1 MKHEKGIQ
9 EQIVRW
15 MAAKILGEPLSAGE
29 ERALGMWLAESE
41 EHVRLFERIRGGEAV
56 REMLRLKA
64 EGYPERMAAAF
75 AARLRRL
82 RREQRGRRLARLGRW
97 AGGVAAAVLAGWGA
111 WTLWLQDGAVPGEP
125 AVTAQAIVP
134 GSGKAV
140 LTLADGER
148 IDVLRM
154 EAHGE
159 EQVFIN
165 TEGQEVSMP
174 AAEEGAEALPWHT
187 LTVPAGGEFF
197 YELAD
202 RTKVWLNSKSELR
215 FPARFAGG
223 EREVY
228 LQGEAFFD
236 VTSDAAQPFVV
247 HLSGGK
253 ITVLGTRFNV
263 TDYADEPL
271 SAVLTE
277 GRIGFT
283 SAGGEEVRLQPSDRL
298 EVAGGQM
305 KVEQVDT
312 LLYMSWVN
320 KMFVFDGQT
329 LEEIMRTLARWYD
342 MDFTFA
348 SEDLKGI
355 RLSGRLNRYRDIRML
370 LHTYEQ
376 TAGIRF
382 DIQGRHIVVSRE

>member
-15 MAAKILGEPLSAGE
+15 MAAKILGEPLAAGE

-75 AARLRRL
+75 AARLRW
-82 RREQRGRRLARLGRW
+82 EQRRRWLARFGRW
-97 AGGVAAAVLAGWGA
+97 AGGVAAAVLVGWGA
-111 WTLWLQDGAVPGEP
+111 WMLWLQDGAVPGEP

-165 TEGQEVSMP
+165 TEGQEVSVP

-215 FPARFAGG
+215 FPARFVGG

>member
-370 LHTYEQ
+370 LYTYEQ

>member
-15 MAAKILGEPLSAGE
+15 MAAKILGEPLAAGE

-75 AARLRRL
+75 AARLRW
-82 RREQRGRRLARLGRW
+82 EQRRRRLAWFGRW
-97 AGGVAAAVLAGWGA
+97 AGGVAAAVLAGWGV

-165 TEGQEVSMP
+165 TEGQEVSVP

-283 SAGGEEVRLQPSDRL
+283 SAEGEEVRLQPSDRL

>member
-15 MAAKILGEPLSAGE
+15 MAAKILGEPLAAGE

-75 AARLRRL
+75 AARLRW
-82 RREQRGRRLARLGRW
+82 EQRRRRLAWFGRW

-111 WTLWLQDGAVPGEP
+111 WMLWLQDGAVPGEP

-165 TEGQEVSMP
+165 TEGQEVSVP

-236 VTSDAAQPFVV
+236 VTSDATQPFVV

-283 SAGGEEVRLQPSDRL
+283 SAEGEEVRLQPSDRL

>member
-15 MAAKILGEPLSAGE
+15 MAAKILGEPLAAGE

-75 AARLRRL
+75 AARLRR
-82 RREQRGRRLARLGRW
+82 EQRGRRLARLGRW
-97 AGGVAAAVLAGWGA
+97 AGGVAAAVLVGWGA

-148 IDVLRM
+148 INVLRM
-154 EAHGE
+154 EA
-159 EQVFIN
+159 
-165 TEGQEVSMP
+165 
-174 AAEEGAEALPWHT
+174 HT

-263 TDYADEPL
+263 TDYADEPRYL
-271 SAVLTE
+271 IIYVVGEQDVCVRRAD
-277 GRIGFT
+277 
-283 SAGGEEVRLQPSDRL
+283 AGGNHADAGEV
-298 EVAGGQM
+298 V
-305 KVEQVDT
+305 
-312 LLYMSWVN
+312 
-320 KMFVFDGQT
+320 
-329 LEEIMRTLARWYD
+329 
-342 MDFTFA
+342 
-348 SEDLKGI
+348 
-355 RLSGRLNRYRDIRML
+355 
-370 LHTYEQ
+370 
-376 TAGIRF
+376 
-382 DIQGRHIVVSRE
+382 

>member
-15 MAAKILGEPLSAGE
+15 MAAKILGEPLAAGE

-75 AARLRRL
+75 AARLRREL
-82 RREQRGRRLARLGRW
+82 RRRWLARFGRW

-165 TEGQEVSMP
+165 TEGQEVSVP
-174 AAEEGAEALPWHT
+174 AAEEDAEALPWHT

-283 SAGGEEVRLQPSDRL
+283 SAEGEEVRLQPSDRL

>member
-15 MAAKILGEPLSAGE
+15 MAAKILGEPLAAGE

-75 AARLRRL
+75 AVRL
-82 RREQRGRRLARLGRW
+82 RREQRRRRLVRLGRW

-174 AAEEGAEALPWHT
+174 AAEEGAEVLPWHT

>member
-75 AARLRRL
+75 AARL

>member
-15 MAAKILGEPLSAGE
+15 MAAKILGEPLAAGE

-56 REMLRLKA
+56 WEMLRLKA
-64 EGYPERMAAAF
+64 EGYPERMAAVF
-75 AARLRRL
+75 AARLRR
-82 RREQRGRRLARLGRW
+82 EQWRRRLARFGRW

-165 TEGQEVSMP
+165 TEGQKVSVP
-174 AAEEGAEALPWHT
+174 AAEEDAEALPWHT

-263 TDYADEPL
+263 TD
-271 SAVLTE
+271 
-277 GRIGFT
+277 
-283 SAGGEEVRLQPSDRL
+283 
-298 EVAGGQM
+298 
-305 KVEQVDT
+305 
-312 LLYMSWVN
+312 
-320 KMFVFDGQT
+320 
-329 LEEIMRTLARWYD
+329 
-342 MDFTFA
+342 
-348 SEDLKGI
+348 
-355 RLSGRLNRYRDIRML
+355 
-370 LHTYEQ
+370 
-376 TAGIRF
+376 
-382 DIQGRHIVVSRE
+382 

>member
-15 MAAKILGEPLSAGE
+15 MAAKILGEPLAAGE

-64 EGYPERMAAAF
+64 EGYPERMAVAF
-75 AARLRRL
+75 AARLRR
-82 RREQRGRRLARLGRW
+82 EQRRRRLARFGRW
-97 AGGVAAAVLAGWGA
+97 AGGVAAAVLAGWGV

-165 TEGQEVSMP
+165 TEGQKVSVP

-236 VTSDAAQPFVV
+236 VTSDATQPFVV

-283 SAGGEEVRLQPSDRL
+283 SAEGEEVRLQPSDRL

>member
-15 MAAKILGEPLSAGE
+15 MAAKILGEPLAAGE

-75 AARLRRL
+75 AARLRW
-82 RREQRGRRLARLGRW
+82 EQRRRRLAWFGRW

-165 TEGQEVSMP
+165 TEGQEVSVP

-283 SAGGEEVRLQPSDRL
+283 SAEGEEVRLQPSDRL

>member
-15 MAAKILGEPLSAGE
+15 MAAKILGEPLAAGE

-41 EHVRLFERIRGGEAV
+41 EHVRLFERIRGGEA
-56 REMLRLKA
+56 
-64 EGYPERMAAAF
+64 
-75 AARLRRL
+75 
-82 RREQRGRRLARLGRW
+82 QRGRRLARLGRW
-97 AGGVAAAVLAGWGA
+97 AGGVAAAVLVGWGA
-111 WTLWLQDGAVPGEP
+111 WTLWLQDGAVPGES